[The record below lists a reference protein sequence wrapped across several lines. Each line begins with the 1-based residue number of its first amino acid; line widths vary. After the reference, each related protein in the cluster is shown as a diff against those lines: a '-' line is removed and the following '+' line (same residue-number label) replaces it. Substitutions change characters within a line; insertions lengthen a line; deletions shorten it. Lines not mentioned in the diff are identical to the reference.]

1 MHPSRKILSSTRGI
15 LEKNDY
21 MKDPQTNKEEAKV
34 KQPPK
39 AESKVEDKQPAEE
52 QIAEHES
59 QTEDEPK
66 KESND
71 NDGLALGVILAI
83 TAIMAIASI
92 PLFSMV

>member
-1 MHPSRKILSSTRGI
+1 
-15 LEKNDY
+15 
-21 MKDPQTNKEEAKV
+21 MKDLQTNKEEAKV

-71 NDGLALGVILAI
+71 NDSLALGVILAI

>member
-1 MHPSRKILSSTRGI
+1 MNK
-15 LEKNDY
+15 
-21 MKDPQTNKEEAKV
+21 PQTNKEETKDAESFENRKDKV

-39 AESKVEDKQPAEE
+39 AESKVEDKQPVEE
-52 QIAEHES
+52 QIAEQES
-59 QTEDEPK
+59 QPEDEPK

>member
-1 MHPSRKILSSTRGI
+1 MNK
-15 LEKNDY
+15 
-21 MKDPQTNKEEAKV
+21 PQTNKEEAKDAESSKNRKDKV

-39 AESKVEDKQPAEE
+39 AESKLENRQPVEE
-52 QIAEHES
+52 QIAEPES
-59 QTEDEPK
+59 QPEDEPK
-66 KESND
+66 KES

>member
-1 MHPSRKILSSTRGI
+1 M
-15 LEKNDY
+15 EKNDY

-39 AESKVEDKQPAEE
+39 AESNE
-52 QIAEHES
+52 QES
-59 QTEDEPK
+59 QPEDEPK
-66 KESND
+66 KDSND
-71 NDGLALGVILAI
+71 NNGLALGVILAI

>member
-1 MHPSRKILSSTRGI
+1 
-15 LEKNDY
+15 

-39 AESKVEDKQPAEE
+39 AESKLEDKQPVEE
-52 QIAEHES
+52 QIAEQES
-59 QTEDEPK
+59 QPEDEPK

-71 NDGLALGVILAI
+71 GLALGVILTIA
-83 TAIMAIASI
+83 AIMVIASI

>member
-21 MKDPQTNKEEAKV
+21 MKDLQTNKEEAKV

-39 AESKVEDKQPAEE
+39 AESNE
-52 QIAEHES
+52 QES
-59 QTEDEPK
+59 QPEDEPK

>member
-1 MHPSRKILSSTRGI
+1 
-15 LEKNDY
+15 

-39 AESKVEDKQPAEE
+39 AESNE
-52 QIAEHES
+52 QES
-59 QTEDEPK
+59 QPEDEPK

>member
-1 MHPSRKILSSTRGI
+1 MSSTRGI

-39 AESKVEDKQPAEE
+39 AESKLEDKQPVEE
-52 QIAEHES
+52 QIAEQES
-59 QTEDEPK
+59 QPEDEPK

-71 NDGLALGVILAI
+71 GLALGVILTI
-83 TAIMAIASI
+83 TAIMVIASI

>member
-1 MHPSRKILSSTRGI
+1 
-15 LEKNDY
+15 
-21 MKDPQTNKEEAKV
+21 MKDLQTNKEEAKV

-39 AESKVEDKQPAEE
+39 AESNVEDKQPVEE
-52 QIAEHES
+52 QIAEQES
-59 QTEDEPK
+59 QPEDEPK
-66 KESND
+66 KELND

>member
-1 MHPSRKILSSTRGI
+1 
-15 LEKNDY
+15 
-21 MKDPQTNKEEAKV
+21 MKESQTNKEEAKDAESSKNRKDKV

-39 AESKVEDKQPAEE
+39 AESNE
-52 QIAEHES
+52 QES
-59 QTEDEPK
+59 QPEDEPK

-71 NDGLALGVILAI
+71 GLALGVILTI

>member
-1 MHPSRKILSSTRGI
+1 MNK
-15 LEKNDY
+15 
-21 MKDPQTNKEEAKV
+21 PQTNKEETKDAESSKNRKDKV

-39 AESKVEDKQPAEE
+39 AESKVEDKQPVEE
-52 QIAEHES
+52 QIAEQES
-59 QTEDEPK
+59 QPEDEPK

>member
-1 MHPSRKILSSTRGI
+1 MSSTRGI

-21 MKDPQTNKEEAKV
+21 MKDLQTNKEEAKV

-39 AESKVEDKQPAEE
+39 AESNE
-52 QIAEHES
+52 QES
-59 QTEDEPK
+59 QPEDEPK

>member
-1 MHPSRKILSSTRGI
+1 MNK
-15 LEKNDY
+15 
-21 MKDPQTNKEEAKV
+21 PQTNKEEAKDAESFKNRKDKV

-39 AESKVEDKQPAEE
+39 AESKLENRQPVEE
-52 QIAEHES
+52 QIAEQES
-59 QTEDEPK
+59 QPEDEPK
-66 KESND
+66 KES

>member
-1 MHPSRKILSSTRGI
+1 
-15 LEKNDY
+15 
-21 MKDPQTNKEEAKV
+21 MKDLQTNKEEAKV

-39 AESKVEDKQPAEE
+39 AESNE
-52 QIAEHES
+52 QES
-59 QTEDEPK
+59 QPEDEPK

>member
-1 MHPSRKILSSTRGI
+1 MNKS
-15 LEKNDY
+15 
-21 MKDPQTNKEEAKV
+21 QTNKEETKDAESSKNRKAKV

-39 AESKVEDKQPAEE
+39 AESLVEDKQPVEE
-52 QIAEHES
+52 QIAEQES
-59 QTEDEPK
+59 QPEDEPK

>member
-1 MHPSRKILSSTRGI
+1 MSSTRGI

-39 AESKVEDKQPAEE
+39 AESNE
-52 QIAEHES
+52 QES
-59 QTEDEPK
+59 QPEDEPK

>member
-1 MHPSRKILSSTRGI
+1 MSSTRGI

-39 AESKVEDKQPAEE
+39 AESKVEDKRPVEE
-52 QIAEHES
+52 QIAEQES
-59 QTEDEPK
+59 QPEDEPK